1 MKCNHQRSFKD
12 RRAPRS
18 VFGHYGY
25 LGRLAKTELCDMA
38 ISASVSTGDHTNG
51 KRDIAKDKRGAKK
64 YVASRTR
71 FHESMA
77 LTKFAQ
83 DEMHERQEN
92 HSQ

>member
-25 LGRLAKTELCDMA
+25 LGRLAKTELC
-38 ISASVSTGDHTNG
+38 TGDHTNG